1 MPHFEQWT
9 NNTERKATETRGF
22 KQHKVQ
28 EDLPGIMTDAN
39 QQLWSILFFSTP
51 QGKFIIIDHVLC
63 HQTNID

>member
-39 QQLWSILFFSTP
+39 QQLWSILFSP
-51 QGKFIIIDHVLC
+51 HHRG
-63 HQTNID
+63 NS